1 MNILRKKDEILA
13 ALGNMR
19 AMKKLHVDTYTEN
32 KIKNISGIK
41 IAESKEGQFW
51 IEFQELNGTLFMNST
66 ILSRIELKTFKGAK
80 IILLTD
86 EYEIEINS
94 DEKTIESDFSNIS
107 NTWITRVS
115 FIIEQKER
123 DLIENRKFEELEYI
137 FKKTALRLRAKK
149 TKS

>member
-19 AMKKLHVDTYTEN
+19 AMKRLHVDTYTED

-66 ILSRIELKTFKGAK
+66 ILSRIDLKTFKGAK

-123 DLIENRKFEELEYI
+123 DLIENREFEELEYI

>member
-19 AMKKLHVDTYTEN
+19 AMKKLHVDTYTED

-94 DEKTIESDFSNIS
+94 NEKTIESDFSNIS